1 MNIGIDIDGVIA
13 DISRFIIDFG
23 TKFRYENNIT
33 TKICENEYDEAKAL
47 GLTDEQA
54 ENFWNEYLTYYAS
67 KYPVRDFTS
76 EVIKKLRKQGHKIFI
91 ITARNEDGLPPETYG
106 TMQTMVKNWLK
117 ENDIEYDG
125 LEFTAGSKLPYCT
138 KDNIDVMIDDSP
150 TNVLDISTK
159 IPVLCFDNPYN
170 KTLNGNN
177 ITRVYGWYEILY
189 KIENKEF

>member
-23 TKFRYENNIT
+23 TKFRYENNIN
-33 TKICENEYDEAKAL
+33 TKICENEYD
-47 GLTDEQA
+47 
-54 ENFWNEYLTYYAS
+54 
-67 KYPVRDFTS
+67 
-76 EVIKKLRKQGHKIFI
+76 
-91 ITARNEDGLPPETYG
+91 
-106 TMQTMVKNWLK
+106 
-117 ENDIEYDG
+117 G
-125 LEFTAGSKLPYCT
+125 LEFTVGSKLPYC
-138 KDNIDVMIDDSP
+138 KKNNIDVMIDDSP